1 MPAIVPLQMSLLSRQ
16 LALGAD
22 AFLFRYPHCWL
33 VWEAGG
39 WTTPARDAEM
49 NVAET
54 TLGEVH
60 MPQPLNG
67 DALCFPLR
75 VHEGATLRLGRAED
89 NELVISDLTV
99 SRVHAQLELGAEGW
113 LVLPVNAPLLV
124 DDDVVAPGS
133 RSPLSSG
140 LGLELGRVRLV
151 FHDAKDF
158 RRRVSTVPLRA
169 PPAELSARRRP

>member
-1 MPAIVPLQMSLLSRQ
+1 MSLLTRQ

-39 WTTPARDAEM
+39 WSTPARDAQM

-54 TLGEVH
+54 L
-60 MPQPLNG
+60 PL
-67 DALCFPLR
+67 
-75 VHEGATLRLGRAED
+75 T
-89 NELVISDLTV
+89 
-99 SRVHAQLELGAEGW
+99 
-113 LVLPVNAPLLV
+113 
-124 DDDVVAPGS
+124 
-133 RSPLSSG
+133 SG

>member
-1 MPAIVPLQMSLLSRQ
+1 
-16 LALGAD
+16 
-22 AFLFRYPHCWL
+22 
-33 VWEAGG
+33 
-39 WTTPARDAEM
+39 M

-60 MPQPLNG
+60 MPQPVHG
-67 DALCFPLR
+67 DGLCFPLR

-99 SRVHAQLELGAEGW
+99 SRVHAQLELTPDGW
-113 LVLPVNAPLLV
+113 RVVAVNAPLLSGG
-124 DDDVVAPGS
+124 DVVAPGS
-133 RSPLSSG
+133 TLPLTSG

-151 FHDAKDF
+151 FHEAKDF

-169 PPAELSARRRP
+169 PPAELSAGRRP